1 MSSYKSKFEQNF
13 AKLLRDQGVKYEYEP
28 LVVSFLQ
35 PEKQRKYIPDFKLWT
50 KTAGVFLVET
60 KGKLTIE
67 DRKKLVWVAQQNPKL
82 KLIIVFMNSNNKLRK
97 NSPTTYGEWATK
109 NGFEWYD
116 FKDGLPEK
124 WK

>member
-13 AKLLRDQGVKYEYEP
+13 AKSLKDKGIKFEYEP
-28 LVVSFLQ
+28 LVVDFTQ
-35 PEKQRKYIPDFKLWT
+35 PEKKRKYIPDFRVRT
-50 KTAGVFLVET
+50 KEGVFIVET

-67 DRKKLVWVAQQNPKL
+67 DRKKLVWVTEQNPKL
-82 KLIIVFMNSNNKLRK
+82 KLIIVFMNAKNKLRK

-116 FKDGLPEK
+116 YNDGLPK
-124 WK
+124 TWI